1 MLLTTCRCSRPLQ
14 LTRHRESTDAH
25 RSPGRNS
32 STQPRRML
40 RRGRWS
46 AMSTPA
52 PVDGYCE
59 SLVGAEPELVE
70 AVARTRGLDPSARL
84 LTDHEVQRVCNASVS
99 KRKTSQRQMLVA
111 LSLASA
117 TAVDVA
123 SVRAKDVNLDNKTV
137 RFRGPSARVCALDE
151 WSYQAIGTY
160 LRANPTEPD
169 ELLCVK
175 AGMSQRRA
183 ARAVTNRLC
192 AILRDAGL
200 GGDGASPRSIRL
212 TAARKVLESD
222 DIVAAAKFLGSPSLN
237 RTAAA
242 LDHAWQHDPPPSAGG
257 DGDG

>member
-1 MLLTTCRCSRPLQ
+1 
-14 LTRHRESTDAH
+14 
-25 RSPGRNS
+25 
-32 STQPRRML
+32 
-40 RRGRWS
+40 
-46 AMSTPA
+46 MSTPA

-160 LRANPTEPD
+160 LRANHTEPD

-175 AGMSQRRA
+175 AGMPQRRA